1 MADTP
6 EMGRTPSTDEL
17 VPELTFDEIDR
28 AFDNNE
34 FCFYLQP
41 KCNVA
46 TGAIVGAEALVRWN
60 HPKYGV
66 VSPGRFVPMLEQAG
80 QISRL
85 DVFVWRSVV
94 RMLARWER
102 EGRNLVPISV
112 NVSMVDIDQMDV
124 ADTLTGL
131 LNEYDVDARLLQAE
145 ITESAVARNLS
156 KVESTIRKLHA
167 DNIAVLMD
175 DFGSAYSSLNMLK
188 DINVDVIKL
197 DMKFIDLNEDNAS
210 KGLKIVESVVNMAR
224 KLRLLVIAEGA
235 QTKQQVDQLLSV
247 GCRYIQGYYFHEPL
261 PVGRMEKLLAERPD
275 DRHFWDMSNDFMHGS
290 YVPVNGRTMLETSA
304 LAASTFEILAN
315 GVAELS
321 RLNVKTGEYRA
332 VKRDGILPTPE
343 TDDFETYV
351 QTLIAERVVHP
362 DDADRFRADMDLASL
377 RSLLFSQKSAFG
389 VYRSEVLART
399 GIISFAVIPSREC
412 SESDPWAVVMV
423 GRNLP
428 IESFVRLNGEEYR
441 RDSLTGLLNRNA
453 FDDDVEFIQATHDKP
468 LTVMYMDL
476 IGLHEINNHLGHAR
490 GDVVLCELADA
501 ARAYFGDDNIYRI
514 GGDEFVIISFAHSMA
529 QSARQMG
536 YMRQELLDHGCE
548 LSVGMAE
555 SDDGEDIPDLVN
567 QAENEMRKDKKRYY
581 ASGSGKRQ
589 LRTLNKQLE
598 DILVRNKDMES
609 LLQHL
614 NTRYSIA
621 YVVNLRADT
630 QRPVVVPGYV
640 QKMLDKHGGSFHEM
654 LLDYCD
660 KLVAPAYRDGFR
672 MLFDYDYVRDRI
684 CREGAIRYAYV
695 RNDGERFLITI
706 FPDTHSVDEVMWVFA
721 KEDTSS
727 EE

>member
-1 MADTP
+1 
-6 EMGRTPSTDEL
+6 MGRTPSTDEL

-102 EGRNLVPISV
+102 EGCNLVPISV

-290 YVPVNGRTMLETSA
+290 YVPVNGRTMLETST

-343 TDDFETYV
+343 TDDFKTYV

-399 GIISFAVIPSREC
+399 GMISFAVIPSREC

-468 LTVMYMDL
+468 LTVMYIDL

-501 ARAYFGDDNIYRI
+501 ARACFGDDNIYRI

-555 SDDGEDIPDLVN
+555 SDDGGDIPDLVN

>member
-41 KCNVA
+41 KCNAA

-131 LNEYDVDARLLQAE
+131 LNEYDVDARLLQTE

-224 KLRLLVIAEGA
+224 KLRLLVIA
-235 QTKQQVDQLLSV
+235 
-247 GCRYIQGYYFHEPL
+247 
-261 PVGRMEKLLAERPD
+261 
-275 DRHFWDMSNDFMHGS
+275 
-290 YVPVNGRTMLETSA
+290 
-304 LAASTFEILAN
+304 
-315 GVAELS
+315 
-321 RLNVKTGEYRA
+321 
-332 VKRDGILPTPE
+332 
-343 TDDFETYV
+343 
-351 QTLIAERVVHP
+351 
-362 DDADRFRADMDLASL
+362 
-377 RSLLFSQKSAFG
+377 
-389 VYRSEVLART
+389 
-399 GIISFAVIPSREC
+399 
-412 SESDPWAVVMV
+412 
-423 GRNLP
+423 
-428 IESFVRLNGEEYR
+428 
-441 RDSLTGLLNRNA
+441 
-453 FDDDVEFIQATHDKP
+453 
-468 LTVMYMDL
+468 
-476 IGLHEINNHLGHAR
+476 
-490 GDVVLCELADA
+490 
-501 ARAYFGDDNIYRI
+501 
-514 GGDEFVIISFAHSMA
+514 
-529 QSARQMG
+529 
-536 YMRQELLDHGCE
+536 
-548 LSVGMAE
+548 
-555 SDDGEDIPDLVN
+555 
-567 QAENEMRKDKKRYY
+567 
-581 ASGSGKRQ
+581 
-589 LRTLNKQLE
+589 
-598 DILVRNKDMES
+598 
-609 LLQHL
+609 
-614 NTRYSIA
+614 
-621 YVVNLRADT
+621 
-630 QRPVVVPGYV
+630 
-640 QKMLDKHGGSFHEM
+640 
-654 LLDYCD
+654 
-660 KLVAPAYRDGFR
+660 
-672 MLFDYDYVRDRI
+672 
-684 CREGAIRYAYV
+684 
-695 RNDGERFLITI
+695 
-706 FPDTHSVDEVMWVFA
+706 
-721 KEDTSS
+721 
-727 EE
+727 

>member
-1 MADTP
+1 
-6 EMGRTPSTDEL
+6 MGKAPSNDEL
-17 VPELTFDEIDR
+17 VPELTLDDINR
-28 AFDNNE
+28 AFDDNE

-41 KCNVA
+41 KCNAV
-46 TGAIVGAEALVRWN
+46 TGAIVGAEALARWN

-66 VSPGRFVPMLEQAG
+66 ISPGRFVPALEQAG

-85 DVFVWRSVV
+85 DMFVWRSVV

-131 LNEYDVDARLLQAE
+131 LNEYDVDARLFQAE

-197 DMKFIDLNEDNAS
+197 DMKFIDLDEDNAS

-468 LTVMYMDL
+468 LTVMYIDL

-721 KEDTSS
+721 KEDTPS

>member
-1 MADTP
+1 
-6 EMGRTPSTDEL
+6 MGRTPSTDEL

-247 GCRYIQGYYFHEPL
+247 GCRYIQGYHFHEPL

-290 YVPVNGRTMLETSA
+290 YVPVNGRTMLETST

-343 TDDFETYV
+343 TDDFKTYV

-399 GIISFAVIPSREC
+399 GMISFAVIPSREC

-468 LTVMYMDL
+468 LTVMYIDL

-721 KEDTSS
+721 KEDTPS

>member
-1 MADTP
+1 
-6 EMGRTPSTDEL
+6 MGRTPSTDEL

-46 TGAIVGAEALVRWN
+46 TGAIVGAETLVRWN

-145 ITESAVARNLS
+145 ITESAVAKNLS

-290 YVPVNGRTMLETSA
+290 YVPVNGRTMLETST

-343 TDDFETYV
+343 TDDFKTYV

-399 GIISFAVIPSREC
+399 GMISFAVIPSREC

-468 LTVMYMDL
+468 LTVMYIDL

-555 SDDGEDIPDLVN
+555 SDDGGDIPDLVN

>member
-1 MADTP
+1 MADAP
-6 EMGRTPSTDEL
+6 VMGKAPSNDEL
-17 VPELTFDEIDR
+17 VPELTLDDINR
-28 AFDNNE
+28 AFDDNE

-41 KCNVA
+41 KCNAV
-46 TGAIVGAEALVRWN
+46 TGAIVGAEALARWN

-66 VSPGRFVPMLEQAG
+66 ISPGRFVPALEQAG

-85 DVFVWRSVV
+85 DMFVWRSVV

-197 DMKFIDLNEDNAS
+197 DMKFIDLDEDNAS

-290 YVPVNGRTMLETSA
+290 YVPVNVRTMLETST

-423 GRNLP
+423 GRNLS

-468 LTVMYMDL
+468 LTVMYIDL

>member
-1 MADTP
+1 
-6 EMGRTPSTDEL
+6 MGRTPSTDEL

-41 KCNVA
+41 KCNAA

-197 DMKFIDLNEDNAS
+197 DMKFIDLDEDNAS

-247 GCRYIQGYYFHEPL
+247 
-261 PVGRMEKLLAERPD
+261 
-275 DRHFWDMSNDFMHGS
+275 
-290 YVPVNGRTMLETSA
+290 
-304 LAASTFEILAN
+304 
-315 GVAELS
+315 
-321 RLNVKTGEYRA
+321 
-332 VKRDGILPTPE
+332 
-343 TDDFETYV
+343 
-351 QTLIAERVVHP
+351 
-362 DDADRFRADMDLASL
+362 
-377 RSLLFSQKSAFG
+377 
-389 VYRSEVLART
+389 
-399 GIISFAVIPSREC
+399 
-412 SESDPWAVVMV
+412 
-423 GRNLP
+423 
-428 IESFVRLNGEEYR
+428 
-441 RDSLTGLLNRNA
+441 
-453 FDDDVEFIQATHDKP
+453 
-468 LTVMYMDL
+468 
-476 IGLHEINNHLGHAR
+476 
-490 GDVVLCELADA
+490 
-501 ARAYFGDDNIYRI
+501 
-514 GGDEFVIISFAHSMA
+514 
-529 QSARQMG
+529 
-536 YMRQELLDHGCE
+536 
-548 LSVGMAE
+548 
-555 SDDGEDIPDLVN
+555 
-567 QAENEMRKDKKRYY
+567 
-581 ASGSGKRQ
+581 
-589 LRTLNKQLE
+589 
-598 DILVRNKDMES
+598 
-609 LLQHL
+609 
-614 NTRYSIA
+614 
-621 YVVNLRADT
+621 
-630 QRPVVVPGYV
+630 
-640 QKMLDKHGGSFHEM
+640 
-654 LLDYCD
+654 
-660 KLVAPAYRDGFR
+660 
-672 MLFDYDYVRDRI
+672 
-684 CREGAIRYAYV
+684 
-695 RNDGERFLITI
+695 
-706 FPDTHSVDEVMWVFA
+706 
-721 KEDTSS
+721 
-727 EE
+727 

>member
-1 MADTP
+1 
-6 EMGRTPSTDEL
+6 MGRTPSTDEL

-290 YVPVNGRTMLETSA
+290 YVPVNGRAMLETSA

-399 GIISFAVIPSREC
+399 GMISFAVIPSREC

-428 IESFVRLNGEEYR
+428 IGSFVRLNGEEYR

-468 LTVMYMDL
+468 LTVMYIDL

-660 KLVAPAYRDGFR
+660 NLVAPAYRDGFR

-684 CREGAIRYAYV
+684 CREGSIRYAYV

>member
-41 KCNVA
+41 QCNAA

-131 LNEYDVDARLLQAE
+131 LNEYDVNARLLQAE

-321 RLNVKTGEYRA
+321 RLNMKTGEYRA

-343 TDDFETYV
+343 TDDFATYV

-377 RSLLFSQKSAFG
+377 RSLLFSQKPAFG

-399 GIISFAVIPSREC
+399 GMISFAVIPSREC

-428 IESFVRLNGEEYR
+428 IGSFVRLNGEEYR

-468 LTVMYMDL
+468 LTVMYIDL

-555 SDDGEDIPDLVN
+555 SDDGKDIPDLVN

-660 KLVAPAYRDGFR
+660 NLVAPAYRDGFR

>member
-1 MADTP
+1 
-6 EMGRTPSTDEL
+6 MGRTPSTDEL

-290 YVPVNGRTMLETSA
+290 YVPVNGRTMLETST

-399 GIISFAVIPSREC
+399 GMISFAVIPSREC

-423 GRNLP
+423 GRNLL

-468 LTVMYMDL
+468 LTVMYIDL

-555 SDDGEDIPDLVN
+555 SDDGGDIPDLVN

-614 NTRYSIA
+614 NTRYSIV

>member
-1 MADTP
+1 
-6 EMGRTPSTDEL
+6 MGRTPSTDEL

-290 YVPVNGRTMLETSA
+290 YVPVNGRTMLETST

-343 TDDFETYV
+343 TDDFKTYV

-399 GIISFAVIPSREC
+399 GMISFAVIPSREC

-468 LTVMYMDL
+468 LTVMYIDL

-555 SDDGEDIPDLVN
+555 SDDGGDIPDLVN

-614 NTRYSIA
+614 NTRYSIV

>member
-1 MADTP
+1 
-6 EMGRTPSTDEL
+6 MGRTPSTDEL

-290 YVPVNGRTMLETSA
+290 YVPVNGRTMLETST

-399 GIISFAVIPSREC
+399 GVISFAVIPSREC

-428 IESFVRLNGEEYR
+428 IGSFVRLNGEEYR

-468 LTVMYMDL
+468 LTVMYIDL

-640 QKMLDKHGGSFHEM
+640 QKN
-654 LLDYCD
+654 
-660 KLVAPAYRDGFR
+660 A
-672 MLFDYDYVRDRI
+672 
-684 CREGAIRYAYV
+684 
-695 RNDGERFLITI
+695 
-706 FPDTHSVDEVMWVFA
+706 
-721 KEDTSS
+721 
-727 EE
+727 

>member
-1 MADTP
+1 
-6 EMGRTPSTDEL
+6 MGRTPSTDEL

-290 YVPVNGRTMLETSA
+290 YVPVNGRTMLETST

-343 TDDFETYV
+343 TDDFKTYV

-399 GIISFAVIPSREC
+399 GMISFAVIPSREC

-468 LTVMYMDL
+468 LTVMYIDL

-660 KLVAPAYRDGFR
+660 NLVAPAYRDGFR

>member
-1 MADTP
+1 
-6 EMGRTPSTDEL
+6 MGRTPSADEL

-290 YVPVNGRTMLETSA
+290 YVPVNGRTMLETST

-399 GIISFAVIPSREC
+399 GMISFAVIPSREC

-428 IESFVRLNGEEYR
+428 IGSFVRLNGEEYR

-468 LTVMYMDL
+468 LTVMYIDL

-640 QKMLDKHGGSFHEM
+640 QKMLDKHGGAFHEM

-721 KEDTSS
+721 KEDTPS

>member
-1 MADTP
+1 
-6 EMGRTPSTDEL
+6 MGRTPSTDEL

-197 DMKFIDLNEDNAS
+197 DMKFVDLNEDNAS

-290 YVPVNGRTMLETSA
+290 YVPVNGRTMLETST

-468 LTVMYMDL
+468 LTVMYIDL